1 MALTLL
7 TTLPDLLMTVM
18 VSPTPMVSEGNSRW
32 SSGRVC
38 AAGLQ
43 WHKGVRSCATSLLAA
58 LDDLT
63 GSL

>member
-1 MALTLL
+1 
-7 TTLPDLLMTVM
+7 V
-18 VSPTPMVSEGNSRW
+18 R
-32 SSGRVC
+32 

>member
-32 SSGRVC
+32 E
-38 AAGLQ
+38 
-43 WHKGVRSCATSLLAA
+43 
-58 LDDLT
+58 
-63 GSL
+63 